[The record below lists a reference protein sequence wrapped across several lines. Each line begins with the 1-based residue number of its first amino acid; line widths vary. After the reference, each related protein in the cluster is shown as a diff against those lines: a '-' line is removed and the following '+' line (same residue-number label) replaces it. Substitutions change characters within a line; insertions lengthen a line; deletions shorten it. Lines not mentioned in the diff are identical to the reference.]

1 MNFRTVCFH
10 GAGKHGI
17 SFLSAQVVY
26 LRRFKKLRTL
36 NLTGNP
42 FCEEE
47 QYVLFVVAHIPD
59 LVYLDFKRV
68 SDTTVSMSASLS
80 REIGHQIA
88 EHLLCWY
95 ACNILACGEA
105 SSQKLDLRKHAV
117 FIPSS
122 PNSCEPAGQIL
133 SNLAER

>member
-1 MNFRTVCFH
+1 MYCDITVIRATNLRNVCFH
-10 GAGKHGI
+10 SAGKYGV
-17 SFLSAQVVY
+17 SFPSAQVVY

-59 LVYLDFKRV
+59 LVYLDFRLV
-68 SDTTVSMSASLS
+68 SDTTVSMSASPS
-80 REIGHQIA
+80 CEIGHQHIT

-95 ACNILACGEA
+95 ACNILACGAA
-105 SSQKLDLRKHAV
+105 SSQKLDLWKHEV

-122 PNSCEPAGQIL
+122 P
-133 SNLAER
+133 